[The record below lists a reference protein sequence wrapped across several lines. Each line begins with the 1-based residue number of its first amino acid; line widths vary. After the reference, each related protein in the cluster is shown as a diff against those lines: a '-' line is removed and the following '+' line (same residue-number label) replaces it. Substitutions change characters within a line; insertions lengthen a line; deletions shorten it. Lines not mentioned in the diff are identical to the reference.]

1 MTAAKAST
9 GALLAALLLIGST
22 FVQAQAP
29 AAPAQQP
36 PPGPAAERDNQ
47 RLPVRR
53 VVLYKSGVGYF
64 EHLGKVRGNQ
74 NVTIEFTSG
83 QLNDVLKSLTTL
95 DLGGGRVTNVNY
107 NSTAAL
113 ERRLAGLRIPL
124 GQQATRGQLLSALR
138 GTRVEVGGAAT
149 RVAGRL
155 LSVERVERRRDAST
169 STTVD
174 AVTLV
179 TDGGDVQQIALDP
192 GITVRIA
199 EPGLNREV
207 GQYLSL
213 VASERDQDLRQ
224 LTLAT
229 TGAGERDLF
238 VSYISEVPVWKATYR
253 LVLPAAAEARRPLLQ
268 GWAIVDNTVGADW
281 DNVELSLVAGAP
293 QSFVQDISRP
303 YYVQRPVVPLPERMS
318 TTPQTHQG
326 ALTTLN
332 ESVGLQTQT
341 AAGRGGGSGS
351 GRGVGAPAPP
361 AAPNRPPDYRNFDS
375 FEAVDAR
382 VDAARMAMQSE
393 ATAAQMGD
401 LFEYKLKERVTL
413 KKNQS
418 ALVPILAGEVTADK
432 VSVWNAASTGRPLRA
447 VWVTNTTGLTL
458 DGGTFSI
465 VEGNAFAGEGLI
477 EPLKAGERRLLSY
490 ALDLGVRVS
499 TTAETK
505 PTPVTKVT
513 VARGVLIQ
521 TVESRQ
527 SRTYTARNEDAEPRT
542 LVIEHP
548 ARVGWTLGG
557 TVKPEESTAA
567 WHRYRVTIPARSSA
581 TLTVEE
587 SQPVTSQVAISD
599 VDTDRI
605 TVLVRDKAIS
615 PQLEAALR
623 EVLRRK
629 TDLNRLTEQRHQL
642 DLEDVRINADQIR
655 LRENMKALKGTAEEK
670 ALLQRYVKQLDDQE
684 TRLEALGK
692 EIKSLQGQID
702 KAQADLAAFI
712 STIAG

>member
-9 GALLAALLLIGST
+9 CALLTALTLTGST

-29 AAPAQQP
+29 ATPAQSPRQTAAPA
-36 PPGPAAERDNQ
+36 PAAQREDQ

-74 NVTIEFTSG
+74 NVTIDFTSG

-124 GQQATRGQLLSALR
+124 GQQATRGQLLNALR

-149 RVAGRL
+149 RVVGRL

-192 GITVRIA
+192 GVTVRIA
-199 EPGLNREV
+199 EPGLNQEV
-207 GQYLSL
+207 GQYLAL

-229 TGAGERDLF
+229 TGTGERDLF

-253 LVLPAAAEARRPLLQ
+253 LVLPAAADARKPLLQ

-318 TTPQTHQG
+318 MTPQTHQG

-332 ESVGLQTQT
+332 ESGWV
-341 AAGRGGGSGS
+341 ADADGGSRRRQRQRARC
-351 GRGVGAPAPP
+351 RG
-361 AAPNRPPDYRNFDS
+361 
-375 FEAVDAR
+375 AR
-382 VDAARMAMQSE
+382 ASSCA
-393 ATAAQMGD
+393 
-401 LFEYKLKERVTL
+401 
-413 KKNQS
+413 
-418 ALVPILAGEVTADK
+418 
-432 VSVWNAASTGRPLRA
+432 AASQ
-447 VWVTNTTGLTL
+447 
-458 DGGTFSI
+458 
-465 VEGNAFAGEGLI
+465 
-477 EPLKAGERRLLSY
+477 LS
-490 ALDLGVRVS
+490 
-499 TTAETK
+499 
-505 PTPVTKVT
+505 
-513 VARGVLIQ
+513 
-521 TVESRQ
+521 
-527 SRTYTARNEDAEPRT
+527 
-542 LVIEHP
+542 
-548 ARVGWTLGG
+548 
-557 TVKPEESTAA
+557 
-567 WHRYRVTIPARSSA
+567 
-581 TLTVEE
+581 
-587 SQPVTSQVAISD
+587 
-599 VDTDRI
+599 
-605 TVLVRDKAIS
+605 
-615 PQLEAALR
+615 QL
-623 EVLRRK
+623 
-629 TDLNRLTEQRHQL
+629 
-642 DLEDVRINADQIR
+642 
-655 LRENMKALKGTAEEK
+655 
-670 ALLQRYVKQLDDQE
+670 
-684 TRLEALGK
+684 
-692 EIKSLQGQID
+692 
-702 KAQADLAAFI
+702 
-712 STIAG
+712 

>member
-253 LVLPAAAEARRPLLQ
+253 LVLPATGEARQPLLQ

-281 DNVELSLVAGAP
+281 NNVELSLVAGAP
-293 QSFVQDISRP
+293 QSFVQPISQP
-303 YYVQRPVVPLPERMS
+303 YYVARPIVPLPS
-318 TTPQTHQG
+318 SVLLAPQTHG
-326 ALTTLN
+326 GTLTT
-332 ESVGLQTQT
+332 GQQ
-341 AAGRGGGSGS
+341 
-351 GRGVGAPAPP
+351 
-361 AAPNRPPDYRNFDS
+361 
-375 FEAVDAR
+375 DA
-382 VDAARMAMQSE
+382 D
-393 ATAAQMGD
+393 
-401 LFEYKLKERVTL
+401 
-413 KKNQS
+413 
-418 ALVPILAGEVTADK
+418 
-432 VSVWNAASTGRPLRA
+432 
-447 VWVTNTTGLTL
+447 
-458 DGGTFSI
+458 
-465 VEGNAFAGEGLI
+465 
-477 EPLKAGERRLLSY
+477 ERR
-490 ALDLGVRVS
+490 A
-499 TTAETK
+499 TK
-505 PTPVTKVT
+505 
-513 VARGVLIQ
+513 
-521 TVESRQ
+521 
-527 SRTYTARNEDAEPRT
+527 
-542 LVIEHP
+542 
-548 ARVGWTLGG
+548 
-557 TVKPEESTAA
+557 ESTS
-567 WHRYRVTIPARSSA
+567 RAR
-581 TLTVEE
+581 
-587 SQPVTSQVAISD
+587 
-599 VDTDRI
+599 
-605 TVLVRDKAIS
+605 
-615 PQLEAALR
+615 
-623 EVLRRK
+623 
-629 TDLNRLTEQRHQL
+629 
-642 DLEDVRINADQIR
+642 
-655 LRENMKALKGTAEEK
+655 
-670 ALLQRYVKQLDDQE
+670 
-684 TRLEALGK
+684 
-692 EIKSLQGQID
+692 
-702 KAQADLAAFI
+702 
-712 STIAG
+712 

>member
-47 RLPVRR
+47 RLLVRR

-712 STIAG
+712 STIVG